1 MASSIKPTVYLIK
14 PDVQEASDIL
24 KDADSLLQ
32 EELAIEE
39 SEEEAERGEEGVQEI
54 LLYYKKS
61 PQHPPK
67 WLPFV
72 QSSFEVDSKDF
83 WNASAYALII
93 LKINNRYFAIPFGMG
108 SHLIDM
114 AKIEYNFGLKV
125 AINSIPE
132 NELKQMNLTTPESFS
147 QKTTKQAVKY
157 STPEEMGINKQKDI
171 LRGLAGKLPKD
182 HVLGKRIEGKDS
194 ARPTKNIETLDELI
208 DLCAQLLAH
217 SLKTDYK
224 ERYPWIDNM
233 AIVSDP
239 ITVDSLFDDLLS
251 ALKSQSFD
259 QMYISTPELIDD
271 LFVYEGFIFKGNRK
285 RKKTAHVFPD
295 MSDWYNDLGESFVSE
310 MNQDQ
315 LRKSCKVYLR
325 DDDEQD
331 RFGWPL
337 SRCIA
342 WEVDKNGSKYILS
355 DGEWYKLDNDFH
367 QEVCDFFDQRV
378 NDNIGLPDATS
389 DYGSEANYNNSA
401 CLSQTGF
408 HLFDLGHNNANH
420 KTITNAGNEICDIYD
435 YTGKR
440 FIHVKPGKASPN
452 ISHLIRQGAFSARI
466 LKTDNDERAK
476 FKGYLEEDGCNTGF
490 VDTYNPSDFTV
501 TYALILGETQRRDI
515 PFFSKVSFKDAVE
528 ASIEMMGYKCEFGY
542 ISKTSDINTDTD
554 DVAEAA

>member
-14 PDVQEASDIL
+14 PDVKEAADIL
-24 KDADSLLQ
+24 KDADSL
-32 EELAIEE
+32 EFTVEK
-39 SEEEAERGEEGVQEI
+39 SEDEAENSEEGVQEI

-61 PQHPPK
+61 PQHSPK

-93 LKINNRYFAIPFGMG
+93 LKIKNRYFAIPFGMG

-114 AKIEYNFGLKV
+114 AKIEYNFGLRV

-132 NELKQMNLTTPESFS
+132 NELKQMNLTTPEAFS

-171 LRGLAGKLPKD
+171 LRGLAGKLTKD
-182 HVLGKRIEGKDS
+182 HILGKRIEGKDS
-194 ARPTKNIETLDELI
+194 VRPTKNIETLEELI
-208 DLCAQLLAH
+208 DLCTELLKY

-224 ERYPWIDNM
+224 DKYPWIDNM

-239 ITVDSLFDDLLS
+239 VMVDSLFEDLLS
-251 ALKSQSFD
+251 ALKAQNFEH
-259 QMYISTPELIDD
+259 MYISTPELIDD
-271 LFVYEGFIFKGNRK
+271 LFIYEGFIFRGN
-285 RKKTAHVFPD
+285 KKKKKEAYPFPD
-295 MSDWYNDLGESFVSE
+295 MSDWYDDLGEDFVSG
-310 MNQDQ
+310 MDQDQ

-325 DDDEQD
+325 DDEKKNH
-331 RFGWPL
+331 FGWPL

-342 WEVDKNGSKYILS
+342 WEAEKNGSKYILS
-355 DGEWYKLDNDFH
+355 DGDWYKLDNDFH
-367 QEVCDFFDQRV
+367 QEVCDFFDERV
-378 NDNIGLPDATS
+378 NKSIGLPDATS

-401 CLSQTGF
+401 CQSQTNF
-408 HLFDLGHNNANH
+408 HLFDLGHNNAKH
-420 KTITNAGNEICDIYD
+420 KTITKAGNEICDVYD
-435 YTGKR
+435 YAGNR

-466 LKTDNDERAK
+466 LKTDNDERSK
-476 FKGYLEEDGCNTGF
+476 FKKYLEEDGCDTDF
-490 VDTYNPSDFTV
+490 LDTYNPSDFTI
-501 TYALILGETQRRDI
+501 TYALILGKTQTRDI

-542 ISKTSDINTDTD
+542 ISKITDINTNTD
-554 DVAEAA
+554 EAVEAA